1 MLTLKEHYQKALKE
15 KNEKEL
21 KTYERRD
28 KSVEV
33 RNRKI

>member
-21 KTYERRD
+21 KTYSLEI
-28 KSVEV
+28 KEEI
-33 RNRKI
+33 NQLKYE